1 MHVQVRC
8 PIERVFSAALVA
20 RENLN
25 QVLGLMQAKNLLA
38 HTITGQPV
46 DLHSTLEIPLHV
58 PESMPALQVLERFK
72 QSGTHTVPV
81 VDEYGAL

>member
-46 DLHSTLEIPLHV
+46 DLHSTLQQRLYI
-58 PESMPALQVLERFK
+58 PESMPALQVLGRFK
-72 QSGTHTVPV
+72 PESS
-81 VDEYGAL
+81 L